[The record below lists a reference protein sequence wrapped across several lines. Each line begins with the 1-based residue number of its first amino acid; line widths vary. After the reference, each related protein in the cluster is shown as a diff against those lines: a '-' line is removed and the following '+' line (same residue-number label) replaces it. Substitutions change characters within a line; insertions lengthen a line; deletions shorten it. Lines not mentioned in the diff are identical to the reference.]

1 MVWQLALG
9 AVRLGLRLALHSLP
23 GAREPRTT
31 TIGRT
36 LVEVFEAL
44 GPTYLKLGQLLSTR
58 PDLLSEPLLRQ
69 LESLRDRVSPAP
81 FGSIPARFQ
90 NELGITIE
98 GAFAEFDRSPIA
110 SASIAM
116 VYRARLKDGRVVAVK
131 VRRPGIIKHIE
142 IDLVLLRLGTT
153 LLQYIPA
160 LRLVPLRSA
169 IDEFGSCLLRQV
181 DFRLEAVAHRRIRA
195 ALACEPGIFVPE
207 LVEELCSAS
216 ILTMDFIPELP
227 GNSRNGHEPTEAALL
242 TSLRALYRMIF
253 VEGFIHCDMH

>member
-1 MVWQLALG
+1 M
-9 AVRLGLRLALHSLP
+9 RLALHSLP